1 MLVQRIALLAERL
14 GIPLPRVAGQTRLGL
29 SGTVRVT
36 QPVPLLFT
44 PRADE
49 QIAEVDPGLNRT
61 DLVDGMNGSHVWTWL
76 EVRGSEGRW
85 RWPEM
90 GDEPEVLVR
99 CSEGDLPAQDFS
111 LILSMARWSLRCV
124 PARDGGGL
132 LVLGVLKPRRAPCAR
147 LLVADFSVGAT
158 VRRPPGLPGF
168 DAKGMCTLVAAQT
181 RLRVRVDERELE
193 REEADERDFITAARR
208 YLEALRNHAIS
219 STPRAQYELVE
230 RAPLRLR
237 TVDGEAWP
245 RAFTRPGTLLQVPTE
260 QEQLR
265 TLPVVDVSDDG
276 DVLTLDAD
284 ANGEGLLERGELKM
298 RPSDDSL
305 RRMRE
310 ALDTIAMGVDEAHGR
325 LLAALTRPESL
336 VALTASETTAGD
348 EQTARQREATT
359 LALNT
364 PDIALIHGPPGTG
377 KTTVICGI
385 VEELVRRGQ
394 RVLLV
399 APTHV
404 ALDNVLERVGDR
416 AGVTAIRLGSPDNV
430 EEQAH
435 RFLLQNR
442 SRDLMQRLATELRD
456 AVTGAPADDAVTA
469 VQREWSERIRNDEE
483 IGTLLLLNAN
493 LVCATP
499 IGIAMA
505 REFREVDVV
514 FDVMILD
521 EASKATI
528 TDFLVPAAR
537 ARKWL
542 LVGDH
547 RQLAPYVDLGEL
559 EAVVSERVKRAQSS
573 EPPEGWTR
581 EISTLL
587 RQHFDNRMHPD
598 PERVAGP
605 WRDLVAEL
613 TKPFEIDDAAVEL
626 LVGLGP
632 VSEKW
637 REAYRAASRTA
648 PGEAGAEPAALKP
661 EHATILRLGAELLEL
676 QSLALPSVFE
686 HLTRLPASRAV
697 RLNFQHRMAPAL
709 AAFSSELVYSG
720 DYPSAPET
728 AKLGLEIP
736 SLEAPAIWIDT
747 AYAPADRR
755 YEDPRD
761 RDWAGGDYTNELEID
776 VTVELVETCAT
787 WAVQSWRGDARE
799 RGRGAGAPFE
809 IGVICFYLKQALRLR
824 EAIFRRLAGGRDP
837 WRRRWRSPAA
847 NGAPIDV
854 HVSIV
859 DRFQGREKDLVILCT
874 TRSNPKGR
882 RGHVDN
888 LNRLNV
894 AVTRARHK
902 RIVIGDSTTLAGQ
915 EGGRRRQPEDLL
927 RRLYETSEIKKKWGR
942 ALGGQ
947 S

>member
-14 GIPLPRVAGQTRLGL
+14 GIPLPRIAGQTRLGL

-36 QPVPLLFT
+36 QPVPLIFT

-49 QIAEVDPGLNRT
+49 QVAEVDPELNRAG
-61 DLVDGMNGSHVWTWL
+61 LVDGMNGSHVWTWL

-85 RWPEM
+85 RWPEI
-90 GDEPEVLVR
+90 GDDPEVLVR
-99 CSEGDLPAQDFS
+99 CSEGDLPTHDFS
-111 LILSMARWSLRCV
+111 LLLSTARWSLRCV

-147 LLVADFSVGAT
+147 LLVADFSIGANA
-158 VRRPPGLPGF
+158 GF
-168 DAKGMCTLVAAQT
+168 DTKGLCTLIASQT
-181 RLRVRVDERELE
+181 RLRVRVDQRELE

-208 YLEALRNHAIS
+208 YLETLRNHAIS
-219 STPRAQYELVE
+219 SSPRSQYELVE
-230 RAPLRLR
+230 RAPIRVR
-237 TVDGEAWP
+237 TVDGDAWP

-260 QEQLR
+260 QEQFR
-265 TLPVVDVSDDG
+265 TFSVADVSDDG

-284 ANGEGLLERGELKM
+284 ADAGGEGLLERGELKM
-298 RPSDDSL
+298 RPGDDSL

-310 ALDTIAMGVDEAHGR
+310 ALDTIAMGADEAHGR
-325 LLAALTRPESL
+325 LLVALTRPESL
-336 VALTASETTAGD
+336 VELTASDATGGD
-348 EQTARQREATT
+348 EQTARQREATA

-430 EEQAH
+430 EEQTH

-442 SRDLMQRLATELRD
+442 SRDLTRRLATELGD
-456 AVTGAPADDAVTA
+456 AINGTASDDAVAA
-469 VQREWSERIRNDEE
+469 VQREWSERIRNDEAV
-483 IGTLLLLNAN
+483 GTLLLLNAN

-559 EAVVSERVKRAQSS
+559 EAVVSERVKRTQSS

-581 EISTLL
+581 ELSTRL

-598 PERVAGP
+598 LERRAGA
-605 WRDLVAEL
+605 WRDLVTEL
-613 TKPFEIDDAAVEL
+613 TEPFEIDDATFGL
-626 LVGLGP
+626 LVALGP

-637 REAYRAASRTA
+637 REAHRKSSRAA
-648 PGEAGAEPAALKP
+648 PGEAGIEPAVLKP

-686 HLTRLPASRAV
+686 HLTGLPGSRAV

-728 AKLGLEIP
+728 VKLGLEIP

-747 AYAPADRR
+747 AYAPAARR
-755 YEDPRD
+755 YEYPRD
-761 RDWAGGDYTNELEID
+761 RDWSGGDYTNELEID
-776 VTVELVETCAT
+776 VAVELVETCAG
-787 WAVQSWRGDARE
+787 WAVQSWRGDPRD
-799 RGRGAGAPFE
+799 RGRGAAAPFE
-809 IGVICFYLKQALRLR
+809 IGVISFYLRQALLLR
-824 EAIFRRLAGGRDP
+824 EAIFRKLASGSDP
-837 WRRRWRSPAA
+837 WRRRWRTPAA

-859 DRFQGREKDLVILCT
+859 DRFQGREKDVVVLCT

-902 RIVIGDSTTLAGQ
+902 RIVIGDATTLAGQ
-915 EGGRRRQPEDLL
+915 EGGRKRQPDDLL
-927 RRLYETSEIKKKWGR
+927 RRLYETSEHKKKWGR
-942 ALGGQ
+942 ALGGRP
-947 S
+947 